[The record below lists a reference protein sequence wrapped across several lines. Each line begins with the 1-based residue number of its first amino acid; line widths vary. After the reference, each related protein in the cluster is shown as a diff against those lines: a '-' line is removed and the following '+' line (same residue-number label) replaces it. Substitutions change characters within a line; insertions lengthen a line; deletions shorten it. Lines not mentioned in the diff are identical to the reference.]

1 MIFLHR
7 LVPNRDNTIQRQRIA
22 VRADAIDLIIDN
34 GEGVPA
40 NIEVHGDRYRVEE
53 DFEAVLHL
61 KRAWTRINDHADRHA
76 IPPADILGVSFD
88 DSDPSAP
95 VVIENSKTSINDI

>member
-7 LVPNRDNTIQRQRIA
+7 LIPVRDGGVERQRIA

-53 DFEAVLHL
+53 DFIAVLEL
-61 KRAWTRINDHADRHA
+61 TRAWAKLYDHAAKHDIA
-76 IPPADILGVSFD
+76 PADIIGVSHD
-88 DSDPSAP
+88 DSDPEAP
-95 VVIENSKTSINDI
+95 VVLQQSATSIRD